1 MGRTRLLA
9 VVLPAAFFLAGGAVA
24 LSPSQ
29 GAAER
34 LGRPSLADLGPTQA
48 RIADTLIADTDD
60 LQAYWG
66 GPHTAATGETVQV
79 FASDTFPQNPALTQS
94 WADFLARLA
103 HGQELSEVEVY
114 LLPLAE
120 IRGICGRGAIGC
132 YSPRDETIVTI
143 ADDIPGGPTAES
155 VLTHEYGHH
164 VATNRINP
172 PWDAGDWGTKRWAS
186 AANVCARALM
196 GRLFPGDEGANYQ
209 LNPGEGMAESYR
221 VLNERRLGTPESPWD
236 VVDLSLYPTEAA
248 LRSLE
253 QDVLDPWRANT
264 VVTRSS
270 SFRRVGTKTR
280 TLAVSTP
287 LDGNIQVR
295 LNAPS
300 GRFSLALTSGSRV
313 IARTTSR
320 TLTATVCGQRS
331 LSVRV
336 VRSARGLG
344 AFTVRIARP

>member
-9 VVLPAAFFLAGGAVA
+9 VMLPAAFLLAGGAA
-24 LSPSQ
+24 GPSPSG
-29 GAAER
+29 GAAGW

-48 RIADTLIADTDD
+48 RIANTLIADTDE
-60 LQAYWG
+60 LQAFWG

-79 FASDTFPQNPALTQS
+79 FASDTFPQNRALTQS

-164 VATNRINP
+164 VATNRVNT
-172 PWDAGDWGTKRWAS
+172 PWDAGDWGTKRWATAS
-186 AANVCARALM
+186 NVCARALM
-196 GRLFPGDEGANYQ
+196 GRLFPGDQGANYQ

-264 VVTRSS
+264 VVRRSS
-270 SFRRVGTKTR
+270 SFRRAGTKTR
-280 TLAVSTP
+280 GFAVSTP
-287 LDGNIQVR
+287 LDGNVQVR
-295 LNAPS
+295 LSAP
-300 GRFSLALTSGSRV
+300 GGKFSLALLSGSKV
-313 IARTTSR
+313 IAKTTSR

-344 AFTVRIARP
+344 AFTVQISRP